1 MNPTVVVKDPP
12 RIVYADMLR
21 LVAIFFVV
29 LIHACTLYMYDYNL
43 NLRIWSQTLIFDSFS
58 RWCLPIFFMLSG
70 MFLLNPKK
78 EESLSNFYKKRF
90 ATVLIPFI
98 TWTIIYAFRKSD
110 VEGELSVL
118 SAFKVALSG
127 PIYYHLWFVYTLVG
141 LYLITPVI
149 RIFVKHASDTELKY
163 FLSLWFVF
171 NSLVAILQNHFHI
184 SIGFD
189 LSYFTG
195 YLGFFVL
202 GYYLHTAVLSKKA
215 TRLVYMLGVL
225 GLLVTLGGNYLF
237 NYKDHFMV
245 DQSFYTYLNFGIILT
260 SASAFLLF
268 KNSNDS
274 MASNSLVMKV
284 VGIKN
289 LSRIIFGIYLVHP
302 IFIEILKSSSLGL
315 DSWFRSGNVFVVIPV
330 VTLAV
335 FFASLCLF
343 LLVDWL
349 YRRFSIFKVFKLF
362 Y

>member
-78 EESLSNFYKKRF
+78 EEPLSVFYKKRF

-110 VEGELSVL
+110 VEGGLSVL
-118 SAFKVALSG
+118 SAFKIALSG

-171 NSLVAILQNHFHI
+171 NSLTAILQNHFHI
-184 SIGFD
+184 SIGYD
-189 LSYFTG
+189 ISYFTG
-195 YLGFFVL
+195 YLGFFVS
-202 GYYLHTAVLSKKA
+202 HIV
-215 TRLVYMLGVL
+215 
-225 GLLVTLGGNYLF
+225 
-237 NYKDHFMV
+237 
-245 DQSFYTYLNFGIILT
+245 
-260 SASAFLLF
+260 
-268 KNSNDS
+268 
-274 MASNSLVMKV
+274 
-284 VGIKN
+284 
-289 LSRIIFGIYLVHP
+289 
-302 IFIEILKSSSLGL
+302 
-315 DSWFRSGNVFVVIPV
+315 
-330 VTLAV
+330 
-335 FFASLCLF
+335 
-343 LLVDWL
+343 
-349 YRRFSIFKVFKLF
+349 
-362 Y
+362 